1 MKTLLIYDR
10 PVPLNREL
18 HRHWRLRANEHFHHV
33 AALNALPLVG
43 FEFALAARDYPV
55 VFAGESAAQAL
66 PVALVG
72 LRADEN
78 LHVDAEGHWSEC
90 YIPAFVR
97 RYPYA
102 LAADG
107 ERFQVVLDE
116 AWPGFNTEE
125 GDPLFDSEGNESESL
140 KRTLGFL
147 EEYQSH
153 IRTTQA
159 FVGELNRLGLLE
171 SKQLQRAA
179 GDVDGEPAPVLTG
192 LWMVN
197 EDKLKALPAEQAQAL
212 LKNGA
217 LGWIYAHLLSLV
229 NLDRLGARLAQRSA
243 TEASAA

>member
-18 HRHWRLRANEHFHHV
+18 HRHWRLRANAHFTYV
-33 AALNALPLVG
+33 ATLNALPLVG

-55 VFAGESAAQAL
+55 VFAGASAAQAL

-78 LHVDAEGHWSEC
+78 LHVDAEGRWSEC

-171 SKQLQRAA
+171 SRQLQRATSA
-179 GDVDGEPAPVLTG
+179 DEPAPVLTG
-192 LWMVN
+192 LWMIN
-197 EDKLKALPAEQAQAL
+197 EDKLKALPADQAQAL

-243 TEASAA
+243 SAASAA

>member
-10 PVPLNREL
+10 PVALNREA
-18 HRHWRLRANEHFHHV
+18 HRHLRLRANDRFLHV

-43 FEFALAARDYPV
+43 FEFAVAVRDHPI

-72 LRADEN
+72 LRGGEN
-78 LHVDAEGHWSEC
+78 LHVQRDGHWSES

-140 KRTLGFL
+140 KRTLAFL

-153 IRTTQA
+153 IRATQA
-159 FVGELNRLGLLE
+159 FMGELNRLDLLE
-171 SKQLQRAA
+171 SRQLQRAVSA
-179 GDVDGEPAPVLTG
+179 GEEAQVLTG
-192 LWMVN
+192 LWMID
-197 EDKLKALPAEQAQAL
+197 EDKLKALPADQAQAL

-217 LGWIYAHLLSLV
+217 LGWIYAHLLSLL
-229 NLDRLGARLAQRSA
+229 NLDRLNARLGQRI
-243 TEASAA
+243 EAEKSAA